1 MSQVTVYTLPSC
13 AQCETTK
20 SYLRRELI
28 EFVEVKLQDD
38 PQAYEMITAK
48 GFTQAPIVVAGEEA
62 WSGFRMD
69 KLKQLKP
76 AIAA

>member
-13 AQCETTK
+13 VQCDSTK
-20 SYLRRELI
+20 RYLQREMI

-38 PQAYEMITAK
+38 PQAYEMVTAK
-48 GFTQAPIVVAGEEA
+48 GFTQAPIVMAGERI

-69 KLKQLKP
+69 ELKLLK
-76 AIAA
+76 AA